1 MSVKCRASAY
11 VSVVQFLLLFL
22 VAATAIAQVSP
33 LERGEKLFMN
43 NEMEAARP
51 FLETALQQ
59 DPSDERLYLYLS
71 TVYEN
76 TGNNQRAI
84 EVLQQGVRYASE
96 YLPIIYYNIG
106 NNLYKENMNEL
117 AFEMYSKALGVD
129 PAMSDGYLNRA
140 NTALRLENFE
150 NAIGDYG
157 IYLRLQPNSAQR
169 ASIEEVLTIISAIVQ
184 AQRQKAVEEERLI
197 RLEEERKRALLDQ
210 VRSSLQNASQDTTN
224 LSTQTE
230 DVERVH
236 ENADIVD

>member
-1 MSVKCRASAY
+1 MCVKCSQSDY
-11 VSVVQFLLLFL
+11 VSGVLILLLL
-22 VAATAIAQVSP
+22 IVATTAIAQVSP
-33 LERGEKLFMN
+33 LERGEELFLN

-59 DPSDERLYLYLS
+59 DPSDERIYLYLS

-84 EVLQQGVRYASE
+84 EVLQQGVRHASE
-96 YLPIIYYNIG
+96 FLPIIYYNIG
-106 NNLYKENMNEL
+106 NNLYKENMHAL
-117 AFEMYSKALGVD
+117 AYEMYSKALEVD

-150 NAIGDYG
+150 SAIDDYG

-169 ASIEEVLTIISAIVQ
+169 AEIEDVLSIISAIVQ

-224 LSTQTE
+224 FSTQTE
-230 DVERVH
+230 EVERVD